1 MMAPPPLSMGGGG
14 QQQQSHIST
23 ARRSR
28 LLMTFLA
35 GIALVVLLFAGGGG
49 SKDGGK
55 SVDRGSTA
63 TTSTPAVLA
72 TSTPSSSSSSPRVP
86 VTIFVMS
93 RCPDA
98 QFCETFLQPILEP
111 LKGVVRLRAEYIVR
125 EEEEEATTPT
135 KKKLTCMHGEQECAG
150 NRQQLCLQKRLDGR
164 IAAGKIS
171 ADATVDVLL
180 KFLTCGWRRPSE
192 IGSEAGARSC
202 LAEVG
207 WTKAEDQDDV
217 LACAKGPEGEALM
230 AASHAATKA
239 AGATNSCTINVSG
252 KRRCVRDGGAFREC
266 EGGSEPADFKRTVCE
281 ALKAAGGGT
290 AAAVCK

>member
-1 MMAPPPLSMGGGG
+1 MGAGGQ

-55 SVDRGSTA
+55 SVDSGST
-63 TTSTPAVLA
+63 TSPPAVLA
-72 TSTPSSSSSSPRVP
+72 TSSSSSSSSSPRVP

-98 QFCETFLQPILEP
+98 QFCETFLQSSVLEP
-111 LKGVVRLRAEYIVR
+111 LKGAVRLRAEYIVR
-125 EEEEEATTPT
+125 EEEATAGTT
-135 KKKLTCMHGEQECAG
+135 ATATKKLTCMHGEQECAG
-150 NRQQLCLQKRLDGR
+150 NRQQLCLQKRLDDR
-164 IAAGKIS
+164 IAAGKLS

-202 LAEVG
+202 LSEVG
-207 WTKAEDQDDV
+207 WANAEDQDDV
-217 LACAKGPEGEALM
+217 LSCAKGAEGEALM
-230 AASHAATKA
+230 AASHAATQA
-239 AGATNSCTINVSG
+239 AGATNSCTINVNG

-266 EGGSEPADFKRTVCE
+266 EGGSEPADFKKTICA
-281 ALKAAGGGT
+281 ALTAGGGT
-290 AAAVCK
+290 AAACK